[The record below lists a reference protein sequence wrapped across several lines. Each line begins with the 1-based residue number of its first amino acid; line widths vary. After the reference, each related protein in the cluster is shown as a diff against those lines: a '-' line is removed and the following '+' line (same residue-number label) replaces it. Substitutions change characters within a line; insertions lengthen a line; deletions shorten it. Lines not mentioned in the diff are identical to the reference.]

1 PEIRQLRARERELAS
16 QIAVLRQGVA
26 DEMSRLRARI
36 RDVDSEIRN
45 AEATL
50 ARFEQYDRA
59 QRRIAE
65 LEAEERRLA
74 QEFEEL
80 ERQLSLLD
88 RFVQAK
94 TRLLTDKINSRFKL
108 ARFQLFRTL
117 VNGGVEECCET
128 TYNGVPYQS
137 LNHGARLNVGLDI
150 INTLAQHYGFAPP
163 VWIDNAESV
172 TDILPT
178 RGQQIRLVVSAG
190 DRTLR
195 VVTNESAIKEA

>member
-1 PEIRQLRARERELAS
+1 TAEIQQARAEAATLQQQVEELRQRIVQEVPTAADSPEIRQLRARERELAS

-36 RDVDSEIRN
+36 QDVDSEIRN

-94 TRLLTDKINSRFKL
+94 VRLLTDRINAKFQF

-117 VNGGVEECCET
+117 VN
-128 TYNGVPYQS
+128 
-137 LNHGARLNVGLDI
+137 
-150 INTLAQHYGFAPP
+150 
-163 VWIDNAESV
+163 
-172 TDILPT
+172 
-178 RGQQIRLVVSAG
+178 
-190 DRTLR
+190 
-195 VVTNESAIKEA
+195 

>member
-1 PEIRQLRARERELAS
+1 
-16 QIAVLRQGVA
+16 
-26 DEMSRLRARI
+26 
-36 RDVDSEIRN
+36 
-45 AEATL
+45 
-50 ARFEQYDRA
+50 YDRA

-94 TRLLTDKINSRFKL
+94 VRLLTDRINAKFQF

-128 TYNGVPYQS
+128 TYQGVPYSS
-137 LNHGARLNVGLDI
+137 LNYGARLNVGLDI
-150 INTLAQHYGFAPP
+150 INTLADHFGFAPP

-172 TDILPT
+172 TNILPT
-178 RGQQIRLVVSAG
+178 RGQQIRLVVSAA
-190 DRTLR
+190 DKSLR
-195 VVTNESAIKEA
+195 VEQSQTHAKEVVSDGTAA